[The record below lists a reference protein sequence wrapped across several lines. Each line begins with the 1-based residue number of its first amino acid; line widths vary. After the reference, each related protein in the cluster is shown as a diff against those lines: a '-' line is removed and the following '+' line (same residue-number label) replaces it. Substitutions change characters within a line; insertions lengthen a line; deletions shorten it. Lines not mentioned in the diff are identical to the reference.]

1 MKTTIAVY
9 DDLIQ
14 ARGAI
19 QELEGAGIKHDQI
32 SLVVND
38 SNGQYKASIDSY
50 MNAKD
55 RAQEIT
61 DPMSQGTIAGSL
73 LGGLLG
79 VEAGLIAIAAVG
91 LGSVV
96 AAGGIATILM
106 GGGVGT
112 VVGGLT
118 GALVGMNL
126 NNEEAEF
133 YAEAVRQGAALV
145 AVESSEKM
153 VYGVT
158 TILKKYDPIDIDQRL
173 AQWKEDG
180 WTGPD
185 SPPERV
191 DPLPFPFASGNR

>member
-9 DDLIQ
+9 DDFIQ
-14 ARGAI
+14 ARGAV
-19 QELEGAGIKHDQI
+19 QKLEGAGIEHDKI

-38 SNGQYKASIDSY
+38 RDGQYKASIDSY

-61 DPMSQGTIAGSL
+61 DPTSQGTIAGSL

-91 LGSVV
+91 LGPVV
-96 AAGGIATILM
+96 AAGGIAALLA
-106 GGGVGT
+106 GGGLGT
-112 VVGGLT
+112 VIGGLM
-118 GALVGMNL
+118 GALVGMNI

-145 AVESSEKM
+145 AVQSSEEM

-158 TILKKYDPIDIDQRL
+158 TILKKYDPVDIDKRL
-173 AQWKEDG
+173 AQWQESG

-185 SPPERV
+185 SPPESV
-191 DPLPFPFASGNR
+191 EPLPFPFARGNR